1 MGEGKIT
8 GCCCYWCCCCHCG
21 IVLSISWL
29 HFCFFILSN
38 ITCLALN
45 PLSLPFWGLEMIAS
59 QTSDPR
65 NQSQRHVTSFFVF
78 SYICI
83 QLCIKHIC
91 QYTGVPKWVLFHKS
105 SIIKFWKYIYTVILF
120 CFFTRHTCQTVPSL
134 IVNAQRFAQCTH
146 ACVHNHVGPVHICV
160 SVRWGE

>member
-8 GCCCYWCCCCHCG
+8 GCCCYWCCCCHWG

-45 PLSLPFWGLEMIAS
+45 PLSLLFWGLEMIAS

-78 SYICI
+78 SYMCI

-120 CFFTRHTCQTVPSL
+120 CFFHQT
-134 IVNAQRFAQCTH
+134 
-146 ACVHNHVGPVHICV
+146 HVSNGSIINRKRTAICPVHSRVCT
-160 SVRWGE
+160 